1 MRPATVTE
9 QKYLD
14 LAVQYTER
22 AMTCG
27 GNEQWH
33 EAATN
38 FGSALE
44 SLLRIRF
51 GSGKYTLAALLD
63 KFDKDPLFDCI
74 AIHAD
79 GEQKCTTCFA
89 DRVRVLRN
97 AVHPNCWVTAT
108 EKDVDNAAAM
118 VSVLH
123 HILVACDG
131 SRIADF
137 QERPDSP
144 LVRMEQSGNAEQA
157 VHQVDHERL
166 KIHEDE
172 SNKADGPLDVVLI
185 GQPAGEETF
194 DTVIEPLRRE
204 EDEAEN
210 ADRK

>member
-1 MRPATVTE
+1 MRPATFTE

-22 AMTCG
+22 AMTCR
-27 GNEQWH
+27 EHKQWH

-38 FGSALE
+38 FGSVLE

-51 GSGKYTLAALLD
+51 GPGKCTLAALLD

-74 AIHAD
+74 AIHED
-79 GEQKCTTCFA
+79 GEQKCATCFA

-97 AVHPNCWVTAT
+97 AVHPNCWITAT
-108 EKDVDNAAAM
+108 EKDADNAAAM

-123 HILVACDG
+123 HILVACPG

-144 LVRMEQSGNAEQA
+144 LVRMEQSGIAGEA
-157 VHQVDHERL
+157 AHQVDHERL
-166 KIHEDE
+166 KVQSHE
-172 SNKADGPLDVVLI
+172 SNKADGLLDVVLT
-185 GQPAGEETF
+185 GQPTGEETF
-194 DTVIEPLRRE
+194 DTVAEPLHRE
-204 EDEAEN
+204 EEEAED

>member
-22 AMTCG
+22 AMTCR

-74 AIHAD
+74 AIHVD

-108 EKDVDNAAAM
+108 GKDVDNAAAM

-123 HILVACDG
+123 HILVACDA

-144 LVRMEQSGNAEQA
+144 LVHMEQSGNADQA

-166 KIHEDE
+166 KIQEDE
-172 SNKADGPLDVVLI
+172 SNKADGLLDVVLI
-185 GQPAGEETF
+185 GQPTGEETF

-204 EDEAEN
+204 EDEAED
-210 ADRK
+210 ADRR

>member
-9 QKYLD
+9 QRFLD

-22 AMTCG
+22 AMTCS
-27 GNEQWH
+27 GNKQWH
-33 EAATN
+33 EAAIN

-74 AIHAD
+74 AIHED
-79 GEQKCTTCFA
+79 GEQKCATCFA

-97 AVHPNCWVTAT
+97 AVHPSCWVTAT
-108 EKDVDNAAAM
+108 EKDVDDAAAM

-144 LVRMEQSGNAEQA
+144 LVRMEQAGIAEEA

-166 KIHEDE
+166 KVQGDG
-172 SNKADGPLDVVLI
+172 SNKTDGLLDVVLT
-185 GQPAGEETF
+185 GRPAGEETF
-194 DTVIEPLRRE
+194 DTVVELLHRE
-204 EDEAEN
+204 EDEAED